1 MENSHFVNNIG
12 KGTIGVVDLYRGFKD
27 NKIFALRKIDEKDVS
42 SEIKNYIENE
52 VMFLKGLSHQYI
64 LHYLDFQTTPKEY
77 KIGMEYCS
85 GGSISKCLQKYK
97 NLYKRPFTEEI
108 VQHLMKEIVEG
119 VKYLHKNG
127 IIHRDLRNENIYA
140 IFYDTEKDDYNKMN
154 MMKASI
160 RIGDFGFASR
170 ENDSNFLNKSYTDP
184 KILKKY
190 KDRVLLNIDTKDKS
204 YDIRA
209 LGALCYE
216 MVTGAKIFKYKN
228 TNELF
233 QNAAKHSIVSLSN
246 EIMNFLNLM
255 LNYNLNPKPTIEQLS
270 NHAFLTKDIKKFIQ
284 IDLIPKRTRSDQHT
298 RIIPSGNK
306 MITINSDITDFSNVS
321 ENIGSR
327 GIALQTFQNK
337 SKQMEKLNGIQNHYN
352 NIIGNK
358 QNQFINNNYQKQPN
372 NRNQIYNNKNLQQ
385 QNYLARSMIPS
396 KIPSLSSSS
405 STIINNSSSYTEF
418 NSQNSNIKN
427 HTISDQFNSQKNF
440 SQKSNATTN
449 NSTIPPKAN
458 DLPIKKFY
466 SSDMI
471 HYRSPYQQ
479 NFNK

>member
-1 MENSHFVNNIG
+1 MENSHFINNIG
-12 KGTIGVVDLYRGFKD
+12 KGTIGVVNLYRRFEDEKF
-27 NKIFALRKIDEKDVS
+27 FALRIIDKDNPS
-42 SEIKNYIENE
+42 LDLKNYIENE
-52 VMFLKGLSHQYI
+52 VKFLKGLSHEYI
-64 LHYLDFQTTPKEY
+64 LHYIGFQSTPREY

-140 IFYDTEKDDYNKMN
+140 IFYDKEKDDYNKMN

-160 RIGDFGFASR
+160 RIGDFGFSSR
-170 ENDSNFLNKSYTDP
+170 ENDSNFLNKSYKDP

-216 MVTGAKIFKYKN
+216 MVTGEKIFQYQN
-228 TNELF
+228 INELF
-233 QNAAKHSIVSLSN
+233 QNARSIVSLSN

-255 LNYNLNPKPTIEQLS
+255 LNYHSNPKPTIDQLY
-270 NHAFLTKDIKKFIQ
+270 NHPFLTKDIKTFIQ
-284 IDLIPKRTRSDQHT
+284 VDSSLKRTKSGQQT
-298 RIIPSGNK
+298 RIISLDNNK
-306 MITINSDITDFSNVS
+306 MININSDISDFSNIS
-321 ENIGSR
+321 ENIGSK
-327 GIALQTFQNK
+327 GIVFQNFQK
-337 SKQMEKLNGIQNHYN
+337 PRQMEKLNAIQNNNN

-358 QNQFINNNYQKQPN
+358 QNQFINNNYQKHLN
-372 NRNQIYNNKNLQQ
+372 NKNQIYNNKNLQQ

-405 STIINNSSSYTEF
+405 STIINNSSNYMEF

-427 HTISDQFNSQKNF
+427 HTISDQFNSQNNF
-440 SQKSNATTN
+440 SQKSNVTTN
-449 NSTIPPKAN
+449 YSTISPKLN
-458 DLPIKKFY
+458 DFPMKKLY

-471 HYRSPYQQ
+471 HYRSPYPQ
-479 NFNK
+479 NFNN